1 MRARL
6 VVLTVLCLVVLLA
19 GVAIRPLAGS
29 PSSFIGVPLAGASTA
44 GTGPPAGLPASA
56 QAAAQTD
63 PLIISYP
70 AKFTC
75 LEPLQ
80 AGQIFF
86 GVAAP
91 LVRETTTVELHNP
104 QSYPVTAYAQAVRG
118 RVPAGTEI
126 VPGAW
131 STVTIKAGQA
141 VRLDCDGVARLLTGN
156 PAATFY
162 GTYGIGVL
170 LEGYLVVGIGPQ
182 TVVGNLKPQ
191 PGVLNVTATYR
202 RGSEFVKKDISYQ
215 PWWTWWWWA
224 LPWRLGYA
232 YERILPIDSTAFN
245 LDCRGLVYTALVA
258 DANVQVLDAAER
270 AQTVAALTA
279 GWGMEAS
286 TVMNMSAASP
296 PALVVLIGGCDKLVT
311 AQGSYL
317 ADVDYVIVS
326 NKSWSDADPIHGGG
340 VSPQYPWIPGRMY
353 NLPVAMPQ
361 NASSDMDAFLRNWHI
376 QRWLDA
382 GGAGGNVNAAM
393 VYFFPYW
400 CGWGYWWGWWNGG
413 SCLSA
418 GVAAAESVDVEQ
430 VVGTR
435 VLLPVWPPY

>member
-118 RVPAGTEI
+118 RVPAGSEI
-126 VPGAW
+126 VPAAW

-141 VRLDCDGVARLLTGN
+141 VRLDCNEVAKLLTGN
-156 PAATFY
+156 PTATFY

-170 LEGYLVVGIGPQ
+170 MEGYVLVGIGPQ
-182 TVVGNLKPQ
+182 TVEGNAKPQ
-191 PGVLNVTATYR
+191 PGVLDVTATYR
-202 RGSEFVKKDISYQ
+202 RGSEFVKKDITYQ
-215 PWWTWWWWA
+215 PWWTWWWWP
-224 LPWRLGYA
+224 LPWLRGYA
-232 YERILPIDSTAFN
+232 YERILPIASTAYN
-245 LDCRGLVYTALVA
+245 VDCRGLVYDALVG
-258 DANVQVLDAAER
+258 DANANLTGQQLAY
-270 AQTVAALTA
+270 TLAALSA
-279 GWGMEAS
+279 GRAMDAS
-286 TVMNMSAASP
+286 NVMNMASDSP
-296 PALVVLIGGCDKLVT
+296 PALVVLVGGCDKLVT
-311 AQGSYL
+311 SQGAYV

-326 NKSWSDADPIHGGG
+326 NKGPSDPSPISGGG
-340 VSPQYPWIPGRMY
+340 SSPQYPWIPGRMY

-361 NASSDMDAFLRNWHI
+361 NASSDMDAFLRNWHV

-382 GGAGGNVNAAM
+382 GGAVANVNAAM

-418 GVAAAESVDVEQ
+418 GVAAGESIDVEQ